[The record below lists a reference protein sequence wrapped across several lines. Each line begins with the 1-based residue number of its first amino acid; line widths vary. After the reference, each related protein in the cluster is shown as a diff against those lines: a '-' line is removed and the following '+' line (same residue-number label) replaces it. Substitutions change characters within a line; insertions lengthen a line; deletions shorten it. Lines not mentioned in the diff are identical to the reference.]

1 MGSSTR
7 NKYIRSSKLIL
18 QGISDGKITVTGSGI
33 GSIMKDVFFSSKG
46 ISQPRKTLQEKLYS
60 KSLRTSLQKISKLS
74 KAISNKDFSA
84 IGIDGN
90 YSLYSHDELSEI
102 FCEYLGIENDEVL
115 KTSFK
120 ESISDSNI
128 IENGLNILKI
138 SANYVKNIISNIFK
152 QYTFEDSLDCLP
164 KMTEEDYE
172 AEMDNFSNKNILPVI
187 DFELE
192 KIEFNDDNISFTE
205 IEKSLRNIM
214 LKLKRIGD

>member
-60 KSLRTSLQKISKLS
+60 KSLKTSLQKISKLS
-74 KAISNKDFSA
+74 KAISNKDFST
-84 IGIDGN
+84 IGIDEN

-102 FCEYLGIENDEVL
+102 FCEYLEIENDEVL

-128 IENGLNILKI
+128 IENGLNILKV

-172 AEMDNFSNKNILPVI
+172 NEMDNFSNKNILPVI